1 MANVSKLKR
10 NILGAPPPMEEASTN
25 LHSPEIVQD
34 VHVPAVSSEPISP
47 RIDGR
52 SARRTNRTLQ
62 FATRVRPEWDAE
74 LRALAQRDGLLLV
87 EVLERA
93 LELYKNKQASS

>member
-1 MANVSKLKR
+1 MADVSKLKR
-10 NILGAPPPMEEASTN
+10 KTLGAPPPMEEASTN
-25 LHSPEIVQD
+25 LHAPEV
-34 VHVPAVSSEPISP
+34 VPAVHVAASSEPIQ
-47 RIDGR
+47 RMDGR

-62 FATRVRPEWDAE
+62 FATRVRPDWDAE

-93 LELYKNKQASS
+93 LELYKNQVASG

>member
-1 MANVSKLKR
+1 MADVSKLKR
-10 NILGAPPPMEEASTN
+10 KTLGAPPPMEEASTN
-25 LHSPEIVQD
+25 IHAPEA
-34 VHVPAVSSEPISP
+34 VPAAHVAAARSEPLQ
-47 RIDGR
+47 RMDGR

-93 LELYKNKQASS
+93 LALYKNK

>member
-10 NILGAPPPMEEASTN
+10 NTLGAPPPMEEASTN
-25 LHSPEIVQD
+25 LHAPEAVPAA
-34 VHVPAVSSEPISP
+34 HVPPASPVSIP
-47 RIDGR
+47 RMDGR

-87 EVLERA
+87 EVMERA
-93 LELYKNKQASS
+93 LELYKKQVASR

>member
-1 MANVSKLKR
+1 MADVSKLKR
-10 NILGAPPPMEEASTN
+10 NALGAPPSLEEASTN
-25 LHSPEIVQD
+25 LHAPEV
-34 VHVPAVSSEPISP
+34 VPAL

-62 FATRVRPEWDAE
+62 FATRVKPEWDTE

-87 EVLERA
+87 ELLERA
-93 LELYKNKQASS
+93 LELYKNQTASR

>member
-1 MANVSKLKR
+1 MADVSKLKR
-10 NILGAPPPMEEASTN
+10 KTLGAPPPMEEASTN
-25 LHSPEIVQD
+25 LYAPEAVQAVNVVTASPEP
-34 VHVPAVSSEPISP
+34 VP
-47 RIDGR
+47 RMDGR

-74 LRALAQRDGLLLV
+74 LRTLAQRDGLLLV

-93 LELYKNKQASS
+93 LELYKNTQASS